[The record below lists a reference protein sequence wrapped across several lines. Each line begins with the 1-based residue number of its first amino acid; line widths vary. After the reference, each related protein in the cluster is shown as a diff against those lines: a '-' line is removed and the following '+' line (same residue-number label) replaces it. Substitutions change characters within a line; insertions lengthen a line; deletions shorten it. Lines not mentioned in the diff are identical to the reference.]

1 MSSNCGSECDCY
13 VAVTEREVAG
23 KTLGFDAGGFMVDA
37 SQWSREVAAA
47 LAKEDGIDELTAR
60 HYMVIDFMRKE
71 VEEKG
76 SAPTIRRLTKQSG
89 VPTKELYALFPG
101 GPAKKAA
108 RIAGL
113 KKPEG
118 CV

>member
-1 MSSNCGSECDCY
+1 MSQRLFGS
-13 VAVTEREVAG
+13 VTVDVDAEGFMTDLNQWTREVG
-23 KTLGFDAGGFMVDA
+23 
-37 SQWSREVAAA
+37 VAI
-47 LAKEDGIDELTAR
+47 AKEEGIAQLTPA
-60 HYMVIDFMRKE
+60 HWKVIEFMQKE
-71 VEEKG
+71 FKETG
-76 SAPTIRRLTKQSG
+76 QAPTIRKLNKTG
-89 VPTKELYALFPG
+89 VVSTKELYELFPG

>member
-1 MSSNCGSECDCY
+1 MPQKMVGNA
-13 VAVTEREVAG
+13 AV
-23 KTLGFDAGGFMVDA
+23 DVDA
-37 SQWSREVAAA
+37 DGYLTDFSQWTRDVAAA
-47 LAKEDGIDELTAR
+47 IAAEEGIAALGPAHWKVIEFMQKE
-60 HYMVIDFMRKE
+60 FKE
-71 VEEKG
+71 TG
-76 SAPTIRRLTKQSG
+76 QAPSIRRLNKSG
-89 VPTKELYALFPG
+89 VITTKELYELFPG

>member
-1 MSSNCGSECDCY
+1 MPQKMYGN
-13 VAVTEREVAG
+13 VTV
-23 KTLGFDAGGFMVDA
+23 DVDA
-37 SQWSREVAAA
+37 EGYLIDFTPWTREIAAA
-47 LAKEDGIDELTAR
+47 IAGEEGIAELGPAHWKVIEFMQKE
-60 HYMVIDFMRKE
+60 FKE
-71 VEEKG
+71 NG
-76 SAPTIRRLTKQSG
+76 QAPSIRRLNKSG
-89 VPTKELYALFPG
+89 VVTTKELYELFPG